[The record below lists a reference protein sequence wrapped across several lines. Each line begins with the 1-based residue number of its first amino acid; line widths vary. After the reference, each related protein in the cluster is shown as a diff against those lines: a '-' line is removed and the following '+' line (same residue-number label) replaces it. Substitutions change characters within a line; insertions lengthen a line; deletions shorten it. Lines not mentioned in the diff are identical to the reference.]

1 MPPLAFHSMGNLM
14 ISIPVSATSHA
25 RLSNASRWLCILG
38 YVVVAIFFAWSA
50 ISGHRQAEAI
60 LKDAVTVQAPVRLDN
75 IEEHRRKGRVS
86 LKYHFSYTFNVD
98 GKDYRGEFSTAED
111 SATPYLEEG
120 AEVTVA
126 YARRDPGQFE
136 RLERLQGQQGLGAVL
151 GRVAVALLMLAVLA
165 FVVHLLLTRKLF
177 VRQEPALPA
186 A

>member
-1 MPPLAFHSMGNLM
+1 MPPLAFHSTGNLM
-14 ISIPVSATSHA
+14 ISIPVSASSHA
-25 RLSNASRWLCILG
+25 RLSNASRWLCTIG
-38 YVVVAIFFAWSA
+38 YVVIALFFAWSS
-50 ISGHRQAEAI
+50 ISGHREAEAI
-60 LKDAVTVQAPVRLDN
+60 LKDAATVQAPVKLEN

-111 SATPYLEEG
+111 SATPYFGED

-126 YARRDPGQFE
+126 YARNDPSHFD
-136 RLERLQGQQGLGAVL
+136 RLERLQNQQGLGSVL
-151 GRVAVALLMLAVLA
+151 GRVAVALGMLAVLA